1 MTEALPRQRIDK
13 LLWHLRLAASRS
25 FARSWVEAGH
35 IRVNGRRIDRPA
47 ALVAAGDVLTLPM
60 RQGVRLVAIVAL
72 PHRRGPASE
81 AQACY
86 QMLDQPGI
94 PGQSA
99 AQQHPAPEDLPA

>member
-1 MTEALPRQRIDK
+1 MTEALSRQRIDK

-25 FARSWVEAGH
+25 VARSWVETGH
-35 IRVNGRRIDRPA
+35 IRVNGRRVERPA

-60 RQGVRLVAIVAL
+60 RHGVRVIAVVAL
-72 PHRRGPASE
+72 PHRRGPAPE

-86 QMLDQPGI
+86 QMLDQPRI

-99 AQQHPAPEDLPA
+99 AEQHPAPEDLPA